1 MLLLGNEDPE
11 VEGAAC
17 PDIIEGW
24 LKAWSGGDLN
34 GLDAIVHSEFVR
46 FAPTSSDTVTHG
58 LAQIKERI
66 TAYRTAFPD
75 ARITL
80 GEIVC
85 QGGTVFYRWTQT
97 GTNTGPGDFPPTG
110 NSMDIT
116 GVCYAKI
123 RDGKMIEEH
132 GYFDVLDLMRQLG
145 LME

>member
-1 MLLLGNEDPE
+1 MSR
-11 VEGAAC
+11 A
-17 PDIIEGW
+17 IIEAW
-24 LKAWSGGDLN
+24 LDAWSGGDLDE
-34 GLDAIVHSEFVR
+34 LDAIVDTEFVR
-46 FAPTSSDTVTHG
+46 YAPTSLNIVTHS
-58 LAQIKERI
+58 LSEIKEAI

-85 QGGTVFYRWTQT
+85 QDDTVFYRWTQT
-97 GTNTGPGDFPPTG
+97 GTNTGPGDFPATG
-110 NSMDIT
+110 NTMDIT

-132 GYFDVLDLMRQLG
+132 GYFDVLDFMRQLG

>member
-1 MLLLGNEDPE
+1 M
-11 VEGAAC
+11 C
-17 PDIIEGW
+17 RDIIEKW
-24 LKAWSGGDLN
+24 LEVWSGGNLD
-34 GLDAIVHSEFVR
+34 GLDAIVDSKFVR
-46 FAPTSSDTVTHG
+46 FAPTSSNTVTHS
-58 LAQIKERI
+58 LAEIKEGI

-75 ARITL
+75 AQITL
-80 GEIVC
+80 AEIVY
-85 QGGTVFYRWTQT
+85 QGGTVFYRWNQT